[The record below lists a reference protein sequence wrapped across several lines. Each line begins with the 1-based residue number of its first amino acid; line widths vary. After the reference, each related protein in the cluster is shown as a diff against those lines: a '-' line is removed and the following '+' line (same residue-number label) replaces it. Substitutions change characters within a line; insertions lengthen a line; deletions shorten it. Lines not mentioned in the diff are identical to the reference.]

1 MLPITVSGELNTAFM
16 ESEIARIENETLD
29 YATRLLQERYDNLVT
44 TVTLRGGV
52 RR

>member
-1 MLPITVSGELNTAFM
+1 MLPVTASGELNTAFM
-16 ESEIARIENETLD
+16 ESEIARIENETLA
-29 YATRLLQERYDNLVT
+29 YATRLLQEHYDDLVT

>member
-1 MLPITVSGELNTAFM
+1 MLPITVSGELNTAYM

-29 YATRLLQERYDNLVT
+29 YATRLLQERYDELIAT
-44 TVTLRGGV
+44 ITLRGGA